1 MGRLS
6 LFLLLY
12 PWICV
17 IYCWNKTV
25 FSFSSIPNFLSYTCL
40 LRKCVHK
47 NMVGREFC
55 YINNNFLNPFPVIY
69 QNHMV
74 TYDQKLFLMIYVHVR
89 SVVSDSLQPHGL

>member
-1 MGRLS
+1 
-6 LFLLLY
+6 
-12 PWICV
+12 
-17 IYCWNKTV
+17 
-25 FSFSSIPNFLSYTCL
+25 
-40 LRKCVHK
+40 
-47 NMVGREFC
+47 MVGREFC